1 MLFGSCVSTCPNL
14 VTIQERKHLTMFS
27 KIASVLAWRPCMSA
41 QLSTPK
47 ELGEWGASFRWQ
59 PQALTPSILYKNL
72 YRKQFYTKRLLHEA
86 AFTLNTFWP
95 FGPKYQT
102 NFAPNKIYLKSPYIG
117 SFSKNCFDQKSR
129 QLFRQIWKF

>member
-59 PQALTPSILYKNL
+59 PQALTPNN
-72 YRKQFYTKRLLHEA
+72 FYTKHPLQKPLQKTVLHQTPLTRSSFYTKYLL
-86 AFTLNTFWP
+86 AFWT
-95 FGPKYQT
+95 KI
-102 NFAPNKIYLKSPYIG
+102 PNKLCTKQNLLEKSVHRKFLK
-117 SFSKNCFDQKSR
+117 K
-129 QLFRQIWKF
+129 LL